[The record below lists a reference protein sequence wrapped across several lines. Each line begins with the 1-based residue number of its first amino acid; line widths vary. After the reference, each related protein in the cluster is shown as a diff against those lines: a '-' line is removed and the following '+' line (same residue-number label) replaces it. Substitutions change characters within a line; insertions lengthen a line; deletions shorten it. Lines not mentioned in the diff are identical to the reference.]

1 MDKPLGLQRIAAL
14 FADALRSWWVFAI
27 GAVLIGAVW
36 LTVPG
41 GGSPDVDMA
50 VYHRTVEQMRTGADY
65 YTAMSDAMREA
76 GIGPASKVTSFR
88 LPTIFVVWRWCCFSW
103 AWALIVVLVTGVLVG
118 IAAFPLVGLAVML
131 WLAAVLHPVSVEQW
145 AFVEAWALPTLV
157 GALVA
162 IRADRWTVAAILA
175 LGAAVI
181 REQAALVLVG
191 GLAAAVVSRKPKAP
205 WLLALGAFAGFLAW
219 HAMQVQPFL
228 VDAGVDIPL
237 LGGGGVGSIL
247 AMAGPS
253 SSVLGLAVVCWAIW
267 RARFRPEWWAA
278 IPILVLIPLAGT
290 LTSRTYWGLLV
301 LPLAAALLGEPTGE
315 PKERISS
322 HGMTA
327 AQPSA
332 G

>member
-1 MDKPLGLQRIAAL
+1 
-14 FADALRSWWVFAI
+14 
-27 GAVLIGAVW
+27 
-36 LTVPG
+36 
-41 GGSPDVDMA
+41 
-50 VYHRTVEQMRTGADY
+50 
-65 YTAMSDAMREA
+65 
-76 GIGPASKVTSFR
+76 
-88 LPTIFVVWRWCCFSW
+88 
-103 AWALIVVLVTGVLVG
+103 
-118 IAAFPLVGLAVML
+118 
-131 WLAAVLHPVSVEQW
+131 
-145 AFVEAWALPTLV
+145 
-157 GALVA
+157 
-162 IRADRWTVAAILA
+162 
-175 LGAAVI
+175 
-181 REQAALVLVG
+181 
-191 GLAAAVVSRKPKAP
+191 
-205 WLLALGAFAGFLAW
+205 
-219 HAMQVQPFL
+219 MQVQPFL

-253 SSVLGLAVVCWAIW
+253 SSVLGLAFVCWAIW
-267 RARFRPEWWAA
+267 RARLRPEWWAA